1 MANRVLLT
9 NNDKSGFSGDVVFEY
24 GAATINGIEEEKVLL
39 IGKRLDILGKD
50 GVKIS
55 IDGEKGN
62 ADLIALLNAVIEDL
76 SDE

>member
-9 NNDKSGFSGDVVFEY
+9 NNGKSGFSGDVVFEY
-24 GAATINGIEEEKVLL
+24 GTATINGIEEEKVLL
-39 IGKRLDILGKD
+39 IGKQLDLLGKD
-50 GVKIS
+50 GVKIL
-55 IDGEKGN
+55 IDREKGN